1 MEYPLRSKLITSLY
15 SAFICSSLFSK
26 RLEHFGDALFLLF
39 HVRVNIEIKGCCNIG
54 MTEQYAYGLVVAVA
68 FNAACR
74 KVVMRNVPLIRWNKS
89 WMPHQKMCRKNFTQW
104 VIHLKK
110 KIVTHRFEPT
120 SKYVLLFIGGLALS
134 LVISI
139 WGNFTQWREYQD
151 WEEADLKY
159 RALKMVLPSDDPKV
173 RYIESHNMTWQ
184 ETCLIWFH
192 IWILLFHSVF
202 YILFLILRP
211 YYSYHK

>member
-1 MEYPLRSKLITSLY
+1 
-15 SAFICSSLFSK
+15 
-26 RLEHFGDALFLLF
+26 
-39 HVRVNIEIKGCCNIG
+39 